1 MIDNKISHEDYKK
14 KIKSVKNAIN
24 RIKRGDR
31 IFIGSGCA
39 EPQLLTSTLVEESTY
54 LEDNE
59 VLHTMTLGVAAYTEP
74 TCTDKFR
81 HNAFFIGPNVR
92 GAVNEGRAD
101 YTPIFVSEI
110 PKLIEDGLIPIDVAL
125 IQITPPDEHG
135 YCSLGV
141 SVDIVKSVV
150 EHADLVIAEMNPQMP
165 RTMGE
170 SFVSVDEIDVIV
182 ENDAP
187 IPEFI
192 DPHPDEVAEA
202 IGINVSDLVE
212 DGSTLQIGLGT
223 APYSALKYLK
233 DKKDLGVHTDM
244 FSDWIIDLIDEE
256 VITNQRKSINH
267 GKVVASFCMGSKK
280 LYYYIDNNPFFEFYP
295 SQYTNDP
302 FIISQNEKM
311 VVINSA
317 IEVDLTGQVCMDSIG
332 YQFYSGIGGR
342 VDFIRG
348 AARSKGGKSIVAL
361 PSTAENGM
369 VSRIVTHLRE
379 GADVT
384 ATRGDVYY
392 VVTEYGVAYLHGK
405 SIRERALALI
415 SIAHPKFREELLKQA
430 KEKKFVYQDQV
441 LPTVTRY
448 PKEWEMYK
456 TLKEG
461 EKVFFR
467 PIKATD
473 ESMLRN
479 LFYLLSD
486 ETVYLRFFGPL
497 KSFPH
502 YRMQRFVNVD
512 YIERMAIVGTL
523 RNGEKEDI
531 IAVGSY
537 NVDEKT
543 NMAEVAF
550 VIHDDWQNK
559 GIGTFILDYL
569 IKIAKENGIAGFTAN
584 VLGTNRRMLHVF
596 HKTGYNI
603 DSKFDYGNYEISFRF

>member
-110 PKLIEDGLIPIDVAL
+110 PNLIEDGLIPIDVAL

-223 APYSALKYLK
+223 APYSTLKYLK

-244 FSDWIIDLIDEE
+244 FSDWII
-256 VITNQRKSINH
+256 
-267 GKVVASFCMGSKK
+267 
-280 LYYYIDNNPFFEFYP
+280 
-295 SQYTNDP
+295 
-302 FIISQNEKM
+302 
-311 VVINSA
+311 
-317 IEVDLTGQVCMDSIG
+317 
-332 YQFYSGIGGR
+332 
-342 VDFIRG
+342 
-348 AARSKGGKSIVAL
+348 
-361 PSTAENGM
+361 
-369 VSRIVTHLRE
+369 
-379 GADVT
+379 
-384 ATRGDVYY
+384 
-392 VVTEYGVAYLHGK
+392 
-405 SIRERALALI
+405 
-415 SIAHPKFREELLKQA
+415 
-430 KEKKFVYQDQV
+430 
-441 LPTVTRY
+441 
-448 PKEWEMYK
+448 
-456 TLKEG
+456 
-461 EKVFFR
+461 
-467 PIKATD
+467 
-473 ESMLRN
+473 
-479 LFYLLSD
+479 
-486 ETVYLRFFGPL
+486 
-497 KSFPH
+497 
-502 YRMQRFVNVD
+502 
-512 YIERMAIVGTL
+512 
-523 RNGEKEDI
+523 
-531 IAVGSY
+531 
-537 NVDEKT
+537 
-543 NMAEVAF
+543 
-550 VIHDDWQNK
+550 
-559 GIGTFILDYL
+559 
-569 IKIAKENGIAGFTAN
+569 
-584 VLGTNRRMLHVF
+584 
-596 HKTGYNI
+596 
-603 DSKFDYGNYEISFRF
+603 

>member
-1 MIDNKISHEDYKK
+1 MIDNNLTQGDYSK

-170 SFVSVDEIDVIV
+170 SFVSVDDIDVIV
-182 ENDAP
+182 ENDAL

-223 APYSALKYLK
+223 APYSTLKYLK

-244 FSDWIIDLIDEE
+244 FSDWIIDLIDEG

-311 VVINSA
+311 VAINSA

-332 YQFYSGIGGR
+332 YKFYSGIGGR
-342 VDFIRG
+342 ADFIRG
-348 AARSKGGKSIVAL
+348 AARSKGGKSIIAL

-456 TLKEG
+456 TFKGG

-596 HKTGYNI
+596 HNTGYNI
-603 DSKFDYGNYEISFRF
+603 DSKFDYGNYELSFRF

>member
-1 MIDNKISHEDYKK
+1 MIDNKISHEDYRK

-39 EPQLLTSTLVEESTY
+39 EPQLLVRTLVEESTH
-54 LEDNE
+54 LEDTE

-74 TCTDKFR
+74 KFTEKFR

-92 GAVNEGRAD
+92 DAVTEGRAD

-110 PKLIEDGLIPIDVAL
+110 PELIEDGLIPIDVAL

-150 EHADLVIAEMNPQMP
+150 DHVDLIIAEMNPQMP

-170 SFVSVDEIDVIV
+170 SFVNVDDIDVIV

-187 IPEFI
+187 ILEFKDPES
-192 DPHPDEVAEA
+192 DEVAKA
-202 IGINVSDLVE
+202 IGMNVSDLVE

-223 APYSALKYLK
+223 APYATIEYLK

-244 FSDWIIDLIDEE
+244 FSDWIIDLTDEG
-256 VITNQRKSINH
+256 VITNERKAINT
-267 GKVVASFCMGSKK
+267 GKVVASFCMGSRK
-280 LYYYIDNNPFFEFYP
+280 LYYYIDSNPFFEFYP

-302 FIISQNEKM
+302 FVISQNEKM
-311 VVINSA
+311 VAINSA

-342 VDFIRG
+342 ADFIRG
-348 AARSKGGKSIVAL
+348 AARSKGGKSIIAL
-361 PSTAENGM
+361 PSTAGDETI
-369 VSRIVTHLRE
+369 SRIVPHLRE

-405 SIRERALALI
+405 SIRERTLALI
-415 SIAHPKFREELLKQA
+415 SIAHPKFREELLMRAKKQ
-430 KEKKFVYQDQV
+430 KYVYQDQV

-448 PKEWEMYK
+448 PKEWELHK
-456 TLKEG
+456 TMARG
-461 EKVFFR
+461 EKLFFR
-467 PIKATD
+467 PIRATD
-473 ESMLRN
+473 ETMLRS
-479 LFYLLSD
+479 LFYSLSD
-486 ETVYLRFFGPL
+486 ETIYLRFFGPL

-512 YIERMAIVGTL
+512 YIERMAIVAIL

-531 IAVGSY
+531 IAVGRY

-550 VIHDDWQNK
+550 VIHDDWQNV
-559 GIGTFILDYL
+559 GIGTFLLNYL
-569 IKIAKENGIAGFTAN
+569 IQIAKENEVTGFTAN

-596 HKTGYNI
+596 HNTGYNI
-603 DSKFDYGNYEISFRF
+603 ESKFDYGSYELSFKF

>member
-1 MIDNKISHEDYKK
+1 
-14 KIKSVKNAIN
+14 
-24 RIKRGDR
+24 
-31 IFIGSGCA
+31 
-39 EPQLLTSTLVEESTY
+39 
-54 LEDNE
+54 
-59 VLHTMTLGVAAYTEP
+59 
-74 TCTDKFR
+74 
-81 HNAFFIGPNVR
+81 
-92 GAVNEGRAD
+92 
-101 YTPIFVSEI
+101 
-110 PKLIEDGLIPIDVAL
+110 
-125 IQITPPDEHG
+125 
-135 YCSLGV
+135 
-141 SVDIVKSVV
+141 
-150 EHADLVIAEMNPQMP
+150 
-165 RTMGE
+165 
-170 SFVSVDEIDVIV
+170 
-182 ENDAP
+182 
-187 IPEFI
+187 
-192 DPHPDEVAEA
+192 
-202 IGINVSDLVE
+202 
-212 DGSTLQIGLGT
+212 
-223 APYSALKYLK
+223 
-233 DKKDLGVHTDM
+233 
-244 FSDWIIDLIDEE
+244 
-256 VITNQRKSINH
+256 
-267 GKVVASFCMGSKK
+267 
-280 LYYYIDNNPFFEFYP
+280 DNNPFFEFYP

-311 VVINSA
+311 VAINSA

-342 VDFIRG
+342 ADFIRG
-348 AARSKGGKSIVAL
+348 AARSKGGKSIIAL

-456 TLKEG
+456 TLNGG

-596 HKTGYNI
+596 HNTGYNI